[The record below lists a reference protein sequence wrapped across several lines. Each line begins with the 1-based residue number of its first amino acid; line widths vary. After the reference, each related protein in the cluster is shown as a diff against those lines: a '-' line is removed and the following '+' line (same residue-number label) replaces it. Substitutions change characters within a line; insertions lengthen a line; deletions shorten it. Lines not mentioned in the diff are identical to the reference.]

1 MNQNMHGIQIVNV
14 IGFNVIPLALVKSI
28 FIGQNRGPY
37 NRELQYLWT
46 IWPFLQD
53 FYNTLSAW
61 APAAPGEPATAK
73 AVSMIPCDEGISA
86 VSG

>member
-1 MNQNMHGIQIVNV
+1 MSLIEVSLINHTACSI
-14 IGFNVIPLALVKSI
+14 FPSPAL